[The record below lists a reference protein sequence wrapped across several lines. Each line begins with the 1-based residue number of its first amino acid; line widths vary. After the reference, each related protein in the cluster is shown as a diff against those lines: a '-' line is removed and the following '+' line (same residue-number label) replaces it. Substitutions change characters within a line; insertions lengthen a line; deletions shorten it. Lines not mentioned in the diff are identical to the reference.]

1 MATEPGA
8 AATGGPGSRIWPS
21 YQRATSLTA
30 MLGGMA
36 RRPNASADPAPARAV
51 RTLRA
56 SASGG
61 CGRRPEPAT
70 PGRPDRRPA
79 SSRGDRRASLR
90 RPSVVVLGD
99 LMLDAVL
106 KPSHPMVRG
115 TDVPGLVMLRQ
126 GGSAANAA
134 RWLGRL
140 GVRVQLICA
149 VGRDGVGRALV
160 DTLQRDGVVV
170 RAARVRR
177 LPTGRI
183 GVVVSPG
190 SETVGSAE
198 RSFVADRG
206 AADALTR
213 ADVRSAWF
221 RGVDVLH
228 LPAYSLLG
236 EPLGSAGRWAA
247 QLARMN
253 GAAVSVDLAS
263 SGPLLAGGQTAA
275 QALLRSVAP
284 DVLFATA
291 SEAEALL
298 GGWALE
304 GLLAFAP
311 VVVIKRGAQG
321 ASILARGEGSTP
333 IRSDIA
339 TTGRVGRRH
348 DRCRRCVRRRLPAA
362 WLEGRATGQP
372 ATDSL
377 RRATLAGHRVA
388 ARHLAA
394 RPSSWTSARARAGA
408 AARLRAPHHR
418 VRSAD
423 DRRRHPRPPRA
434 RPRGGRRA
442 RSRAAVVALE
452 STLISHGLPYPQ
464 NVEVA
469 RASEAAV
476 RASGAVPATVAVRD
490 GRFLVGLADADL
502 EALATAPAGSVRK
515 VARPSLASALAAG
528 GWAATT
534 VGATMIAAHAAGI
547 RVFAT
552 GGIGGVH
559 RGAIGGPAA
568 TMDIS
573 SDLEELA
580 RTPMAVV
587 CAGPKAILDVA
598 LTLEY
603 LETHGVPV
611 VAVGQADLPGFYS
624 RSSGI
629 AAPAWAP
636 DEAATAEIVGPTSA
650 WGWARPSSSAP
661 RSRPPTPCRRRTPGP
676 PSSAPS
682 PRRRRPR
689 RRAGADAVAA
699 RPHRRAHERRIGPRQ
714 HVPHRPRRRGGR
726 PPGGRPGRRLTP
738 AARPIGIARGRR
750 ARDRLQDICQ
760 SPDLSLSR

>member
-1 MATEPGA
+1 
-8 AATGGPGSRIWPS
+8 
-21 YQRATSLTA
+21 
-30 MLGGMA
+30 
-36 RRPNASADPAPARAV
+36 
-51 RTLRA
+51 
-56 SASGG
+56 
-61 CGRRPEPAT
+61 
-70 PGRPDRRPA
+70 
-79 SSRGDRRASLR
+79 
-90 RPSVVVLGD
+90 VLGD

-304 GLLAFAP
+304 GLLTFAP

-339 TTGRVGRRH
+339 TRAVSAADTTGAG
-348 DRCRRCVRRRLPAA
+348 DAFDAGFLAA

-388 ARHLAA
+388 ARHL
-394 RPSSWTSARARAGA
+394 
-408 AARLRAPHHR
+408 
-418 VRSAD
+418 
-423 DRRRHPRPPRA
+423 
-434 RPRGGRRA
+434 
-442 RSRAAVVALE
+442 
-452 STLISHGLPYPQ
+452 
-464 NVEVA
+464 
-469 RASEAAV
+469 
-476 RASGAVPATVAVRD
+476 
-490 GRFLVGLADADL
+490 
-502 EALATAPAGSVRK
+502 
-515 VARPSLASALAAG
+515 
-528 GWAATT
+528 
-534 VGATMIAAHAAGI
+534 
-547 RVFAT
+547 
-552 GGIGGVH
+552 
-559 RGAIGGPAA
+559 
-568 TMDIS
+568 
-573 SDLEELA
+573 
-580 RTPMAVV
+580 
-587 CAGPKAILDVA
+587 
-598 LTLEY
+598 
-603 LETHGVPV
+603 
-611 VAVGQADLPGFYS
+611 
-624 RSSGI
+624 
-629 AAPAWAP
+629 
-636 DEAATAEIVGPTSA
+636 
-650 WGWARPSSSAP
+650 
-661 RSRPPTPCRRRTPGP
+661 
-676 PSSAPS
+676 
-682 PRRRRPR
+682 
-689 RRAGADAVAA
+689 
-699 RPHRRAHERRIGPRQ
+699 
-714 HVPHRPRRRGGR
+714 GR
-726 PPGGRPGRRLTP
+726 PPLE
-738 AARPIGIARGRR
+738 
-750 ARDRLQDICQ
+750 LDI
-760 SPDLSLSR
+760 R

>member
-1 MATEPGA
+1 M
-8 AATGGPGSRIWPS
+8 WPS

-30 MLGGMA
+30 ILGGMA
-36 RRPNASADPAPARAV
+36 RRSNASVDPGARKTPERRPGVDPGNAERPAAEDVVGAPSPPRRAARIAG
-51 RTLRA
+51 RLRPGA
-56 SASGG
+56 IV
-61 CGRRPEPAT
+61 GRR
-70 PGRPDRRPA
+70 
-79 SSRGDRRASLR
+79 SR

-115 TDVPGLVMLRQ
+115 TDVPGHVMLRQ
-126 GGSAANAA
+126 GGSAANVG

-160 DTLQRDGVVV
+160 DTLERDGVVV

-339 TTGRVGRRH
+339 TRPVSAADTTGAG
-348 DRCRRCVRRRLPAA
+348 DAFDAGFLAA

-388 ARHLAA
+388 ARHL
-394 RPSSWTSARARAGA
+394 
-408 AARLRAPHHR
+408 
-418 VRSAD
+418 
-423 DRRRHPRPPRA
+423 
-434 RPRGGRRA
+434 
-442 RSRAAVVALE
+442 
-452 STLISHGLPYPQ
+452 
-464 NVEVA
+464 
-469 RASEAAV
+469 
-476 RASGAVPATVAVRD
+476 
-490 GRFLVGLADADL
+490 
-502 EALATAPAGSVRK
+502 
-515 VARPSLASALAAG
+515 
-528 GWAATT
+528 
-534 VGATMIAAHAAGI
+534 
-547 RVFAT
+547 
-552 GGIGGVH
+552 
-559 RGAIGGPAA
+559 
-568 TMDIS
+568 
-573 SDLEELA
+573 
-580 RTPMAVV
+580 
-587 CAGPKAILDVA
+587 
-598 LTLEY
+598 
-603 LETHGVPV
+603 
-611 VAVGQADLPGFYS
+611 
-624 RSSGI
+624 
-629 AAPAWAP
+629 
-636 DEAATAEIVGPTSA
+636 
-650 WGWARPSSSAP
+650 
-661 RSRPPTPCRRRTPGP
+661 
-676 PSSAPS
+676 
-682 PRRRRPR
+682 
-689 RRAGADAVAA
+689 
-699 RPHRRAHERRIGPRQ
+699 
-714 HVPHRPRRRGGR
+714 GR
-726 PPGGRPGRRLTP
+726 PPLE
-738 AARPIGIARGRR
+738 
-750 ARDRLQDICQ
+750 LDI
-760 SPDLSLSR
+760 R